1 MTDTVNKTKGG
12 EWFYRGD
19 DGWVAGHS
27 YDDAVAEGRQYAIDS
42 GAEEYELA
50 YGVPKLLEPELFGT
64 HTTDDIEGYLEEVN
78 SSLEVS
84 ACEAAGIEVVHLEE
98 LRADLNRTYFEWV
111 KRHDFR
117 GNQLDLSQIE
127 TIKVTDQ

>member
-1 MTDTVNKTKGG
+1 MTEQIKG

-42 GAEEYELA
+42 GAEEYEVA

-64 HTTDDIEGYLEEVN
+64 HNTDDIEGYLEEVN

-98 LRADLNRTYFEWV
+98 LRADLNRAYFEWV

-117 GNQLDLSQIE
+117 GNQLDLSQCE
-127 TIKVTDQ
+127 TIKVSMQ